1 MFIDVDVVQKI
12 LRPTSIP
19 SLHLH
24 RDEMLL
30 PVIEETCGAYTYEDS
45 FLLRYPDYENAGY
58 IPDASAAE
66 CGKHGF
72 CIYVHVQ
79 MNIIKFY

>member
-12 LRPTSIP
+12 LQPTAIP

-30 PVIEETCGAYTYEDS
+30 PVKEVTCGAYTYEDS
-45 FLLRYPDYENAGY
+45 FLLRYSDFENADD

-66 CGKHGF
+66 PGKHWF
-72 CIYVHVQ
+72 SIYVPCSNEH
-79 MNIIKFY
+79 I